1 MILELYD
8 QNLND
13 RNFIEKTHKLRDQL
27 MLAIQNGDQMRVK
40 EIREGLN
47 YLETNDRLQLS
58 KRIPG
63 NELRSVKNLML
74 SHNTLYGYAAEKG
87 GLHPSESHYLTEKNS
102 IIIEHASSIDEL
114 NTLHRIIL
122 DEFSDLEKRFSSDEL
137 LPLTEKVANYIQI
150 NFNENDTVKE
160 IAEVFAVNASH
171 LMRQFKKDYNTT
183 IIDYRNNKRINEAK
197 KLLSFSNLLI
207 TDITFIIGFNTSQ
220 YFSRVFKNK
229 TERTP
234 SDFRNENK
242 IKQ

>member
-1 MILELYD
+1 
-8 QNLND
+8 
-13 RNFIEKTHKLRDQL
+13 
-27 MLAIQNGDQMRVK
+27 MLAIQNGNQLRVK
-40 EIREGLN
+40 KIIGKLN
-47 YLETNDRLQLS
+47 YYKTNDRLQLS

-63 NELRSVKNLML
+63 NELRSVKNFML

-102 IIIEHASSIDEL
+102 IIIESASSVDEL

-137 LPLTEKVANYIQI
+137 LSLTEKVANYIKI

-160 IAEVFAVNASH
+160 IAEIFAVNPSH
-171 LMRQFKKDYNTT
+171 LMRQFKKDYNAT
-183 IIDYRNNKRINEAK
+183 IINYRNNIRVNEAK
-197 KLLSFSNLLI
+197 KLLSYSNLSI
-207 TDITFIIGFNTSQ
+207 TDIAFVVGFNTSQ
-220 YFSRVFKNK
+220 YFSKIFKNK

-242 IKQ
+242 TK